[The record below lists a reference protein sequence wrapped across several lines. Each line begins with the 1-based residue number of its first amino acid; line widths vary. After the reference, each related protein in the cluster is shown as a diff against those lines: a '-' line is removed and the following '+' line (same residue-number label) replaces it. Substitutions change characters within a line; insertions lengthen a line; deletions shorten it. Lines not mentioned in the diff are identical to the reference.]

1 MAKRKKRVTKL
12 WTKKEIGTLKKLFPN
27 NSTPTVAKKLGRTES
42 SVMHKAM
49 RLKLKKTKKY
59 LKTLGRK

>member
-1 MAKRKKRVTKL
+1 MAKAKKRKIQL
-12 WTKKEIGTLKKLFPN
+12 WTKKEITALRKLFPN
-27 NSTPTVAKKLGRTES
+27 NSAAKVAKKLGRTVP

-59 LKTLGRK
+59 LKSIGRK